1 MNSELSRIGSLVDD
15 DGTTV
20 LVEYTY
26 LGVDR
31 TAQVDFAQPG
41 TKFTWIKQGSEPDGD
56 GGDQYTGWDR
66 FGRAIDLRWIKNS
79 SGAELER
86 LKHGYDRADN
96 RLYRRNVVAGASG
109 RQDELY
115 AYDGLY
121 QLSDFQRGELNNGN
135 SGIVSGTLAGREQF
149 TFDPTGNWNQYVVN
163 AGTPQTRTHNAANE
177 LTQIDSS
184 SALVAEDAAGNMTRA
199 PKPGSWSSAHD
210 LKCDA
215 WNRVVEVKDGSTTV
229 ATYRYDGLNRRVT
242 KTTGSDTR
250 HYYYTDQWQIIEE
263 RLNSSTTA
271 DRQFVWGVR
280 YTDDLVLRDRG
291 SERLYAIQDYFQ
303 PTAVT
308 NTSGVV
314 LERYGYE
321 AFGTSR
327 VMDASF
333 GTQTASSYDWETRFG
348 AYRWDGETGLY
359 QVRNRYLH
367 PGLGR
372 WMTRDPIEYSDGL
385 NLFDYCHNR
394 PTNEID
400 ALGLAAACAA
410 PVLKFVATRV
420 VTKFIP
426 GVGWVLL
433 AVDVYLLTKWIYNKC
448 KKTCEKTEE
457 EIVKTRSTTPRRK
470 LCNYICFYPD
480 GRIIH
485 TTIEVPVSVPCIEFE
500 SPTFH
505 CIPY

>member
-1 MNSELSRIGSLVDD
+1 MNTELSRIGSLVDD
-15 DGTTV
+15 DGPTHV
-20 LVEYTY
+20 AEYTY
-26 LGVDR
+26 LGVNR

-96 RLYRRNVVAGASG
+96 RLYRRNAVAGASG

-115 AYDGLY
+115 AYDGLD

-184 SALVAEDAAGNMTRA
+184 SALVAEDAAGNMTKV
-199 PKPGSWSSAHD
+199 PKPDNWGAGYD
-210 LKCDA
+210 LKYDA
-215 WNRVVEVKDGSTTV
+215 WNRLVQVNDVSTTV
-229 ATYRYDGLNRRVT
+229 ATYRYDGLNRRVI

-250 HYYYTDQWQIIEE
+250 HYYYTAQWQIIEE
-263 RLNSSTTA
+263 RLNAGTTA

-291 SERLYAIQDYFQ
+291 SERLYVIQDYFQ

-308 NTSGVV
+308 DTSGVV

-333 GTQTASSYDWETRFG
+333 VTQTSSSYEWETRFG

-372 WMTRDPIEYSDGL
+372 WLTRDPEQYQDSNNLYIYCLNSPRDFVDPTGSIIPILICICVIVIIGTGCSKPKPPKPKEDPEKIEDCWQAPPILG
-385 NLFDYCHNR
+385 D
-394 PTNEID
+394 PTVCNEYKKSCEACCFAQWSYPGGKTPD
-400 ALGLAAACAA
+400 PTGDKFFSCLALCAA
-410 PVLKFVATRV
+410 QA
-420 VTKFIP
+420 
-426 GVGWVLL
+426 
-433 AVDVYLLTKWIYNKC
+433 AVCAAGL
-448 KKTCEKTEE
+448 EK
-457 EIVKTRSTTPRRK
+457 P
-470 LCNYICFYPD
+470 
-480 GRIIH
+480 
-485 TTIEVPVSVPCIEFE
+485 
-500 SPTFH
+500 
-505 CIPY
+505 